1 MLLLPPSICLFR
13 LQQFSPKQRTKGQS
27 VGNIRLLCEDCRA
40 LSLHLSSD
48 MHPLPCVQVLLSS
61 AVFSATHF
69 SARDFPALLL
79 LGCCLGIATVA
90 DEGNLAAPLG
100 AHVLYN
106 GLLLAGLAANSR

>member
-1 MLLLPPSICLFR
+1 MGGNVSALIALTTVAALLAPVAEELLYRGFLLPSLSR
-13 LQQFSPKQRTKGQS
+13 AMPKAG
-27 VGNIRLLCEDCRA
+27 A
-40 LSLHLSSD
+40 
-48 MHPLPCVQVLLSS
+48 VLLSS

-90 DEGNLAAPLG
+90 DDGNLAAPLG

>member
-1 MLLLPPSICLFR
+1 
-13 LQQFSPKQRTKGQS
+13 
-27 VGNIRLLCEDCRA
+27 
-40 LSLHLSSD
+40 
-48 MHPLPCVQVLLSS
+48 MHALPCVQVLLSS

-90 DEGNLAAPLG
+90 DNGNLAAPLG